1 MKNRFFDPVLYTDS
15 GHSDRLHLYGAG
27 HLDRNIR
34 LSLRQPVSSTHTV
47 MRISSPFVGHQ
58 TVEIFDQFP
67 DGKHGALS
75 LQKRMQRTA
84 LREPYLLPILH
95 RAKGIQKNNS
105 RCARLSC

>member
-1 MKNRFFDPVLYTDS
+1 MTLCFILIAVTLTGCTFTVRVISTGTS
-15 GHSDRLHLYGAG
+15 GYPSG
-27 HLDRNIR
+27 
-34 LSLRQPVSSTHTV
+34 STVSSTHTV

-67 DGKHGALS
+67 DGKYGALS